1 MFIPVA
7 GPVTRADVLL
17 VVIPEKG
24 CGIARSVFT
33 AYSVL
38 PVCASLLVVSVGQ
51 LEIVEDAPQ
60 VLPRVGEPL
69 VLADGDRR
77 VLELG
82 HGQVE
87 LLNLNAYDNS
97 YRMKLR
103 GHIILYMILNLL
115 TRRILVPVLYL
126 RSNQIQ
132 GYSQKGDHDHNPEGP
147 LQPIFCI

>member
-1 MFIPVA
+1 MA

-17 VVIPEKG
+17 VVIPQKG
-24 CGIARSVFT
+24 GGIACSVVT
-33 AYSVL
+33 AKAVL
-38 PVCASLLVVSVGQ
+38 PVCASLLIVSVSQ

-87 LLNLNAYDNS
+87 LLNLNAYVKIATLPSRYEVWRTVAYLWDS
-97 YRMKLR
+97 RSS
-103 GHIILYMILNLL
+103 
-115 TRRILVPVLYL
+115 VVLE
-126 RSNQIQ
+126 
-132 GYSQKGDHDHNPEGP
+132 K
-147 LQPIFCI
+147 